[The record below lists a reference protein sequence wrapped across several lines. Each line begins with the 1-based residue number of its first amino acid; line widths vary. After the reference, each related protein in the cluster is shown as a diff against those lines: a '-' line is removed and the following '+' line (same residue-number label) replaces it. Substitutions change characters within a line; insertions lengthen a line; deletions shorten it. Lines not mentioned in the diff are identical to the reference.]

1 MVLGERYSVYC
12 LGSESDFHTV
22 NDLSDM
28 TLQKCMLD
36 GSKPFAYTMKRLH
49 NITVK

>member
-1 MVLGERYSVYC
+1 MVLGERYSVYRF
-12 LGSESDFHTV
+12 SESDFHIY
-22 NDLSDM
+22 DLSDM
-28 TLQKCMLD
+28 TLQKRILD